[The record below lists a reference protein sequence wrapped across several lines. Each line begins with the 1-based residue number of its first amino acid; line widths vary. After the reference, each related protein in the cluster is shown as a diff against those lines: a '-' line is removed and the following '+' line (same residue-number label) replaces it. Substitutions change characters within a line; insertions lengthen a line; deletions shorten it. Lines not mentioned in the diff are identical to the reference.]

1 MMVVKMRKGERRE
14 QLLAVSRSII
24 EASGVDALTLGR
36 LAEQAGITKPVVY
49 DHFASRTA
57 LLVALYR
64 ELDAQQTEKLKRYLG
79 DAEATLRGQAAA
91 IARAHVECV
100 VEHGRDVAGIL
111 GALEGSPALEQLKHE
126 TESAYLESCRSALSV
141 FACGGKVSTATMTA
155 ILGAAEALA
164 HAASRLSLPPEEAIN
179 ELIRIIVLATT

>member
-1 MMVVKMRKGERRE
+1 MVAKMRKGERRE
-14 QLLAVSRSII
+14 QLLAVAGSII
-24 EASGVDALTLGR
+24 DTGGVDALTLGR

-49 DHFASRTA
+49 DHFASRSA

-79 DAEATLRGQAAA
+79 DAEASLHGQAAA

-111 GALEGSPALEQLKHE
+111 GALEGSPALEKLKHE
-126 TESAYLESCRSALSV
+126 TEGSYLESCRNALSV
-141 FACGGKVSTATMTA
+141 FARGGKVSTATMTA
-155 ILGAAEALA
+155 ILGAAEALSQ
-164 HAASRLSLPPEEAIN
+164 AASRQSLLPEDAIT
-179 ELIRIIVLATT
+179 ELTRIIVLTTT